1 MKHRLTAALAAVLLL
16 GAGIALAVGN
26 ISDTAMISKSYYED
40 TYLPALRENLTK
52 RAQTASAPIYEKAE
66 AALKGQSQAAGGTP
80 YTSAQMGEGDELKLA
95 AGGSLLV
102 YNGAGRLTSGA
113 LADVTDGVSVSAG
126 SALTAAHRYIVTDT
140 SGATVRQTA
149 SGALGYQG
157 TGQVTKAA
165 DQTLP
170 FADVTAGDWFHDA
183 VAYVYQHGYFSGTGA
198 GTFSPNAPMDRAMV
212 ATVLYRLSGDTAKGD
227 GTDFSDVPAGQWY
240 SDGIAWASA
249 QGVVNGMGN
258 DLYAPNLAVTR
269 EQLVTMLY
277 RYETAYRETTAA
289 AAGSSL
295 AKFPDQAS
303 VSDWA
308 REAMTWAVK
317 EGLVQGRDNGS
328 LDPAGTATRA
338 EVATILQRFS
348 QRL

>member
-1 MKHRLTAALAAVLLL
+1 MKNRLMAALAAVLLL
-16 GAGIALAVGN
+16 GTGIALAVGN
-26 ISDTAMISKSYYED
+26 MSDTAMISKSYYED

-66 AALKGQSQAAGGTP
+66 AALSGQGQAANGTP
-80 YTSAQMGEGDELKLA
+80 YTTAQMGEGDELKLA

-102 YNGAGRLTSGA
+102 YDGAGRLTSGA
-113 LADVTDGVSVSAG
+113 LADVTEGVSVSAG
-126 SALTAAHRYIVTDT
+126 TALTAAHRYIVTDT

-149 SGALGYQG
+149 SGTLGYQG
-157 TGQVTKAA
+157 TGQVTRASE
-165 DQTLP
+165 QGLP
-170 FADVTAGDWFHDA
+170 FTDVTAGDWFHDA

-198 GTFSPNAPMDRAMV
+198 STFSPNAPMDRAMV
-212 ATVLYRLSGDTAKGD
+212 ATVLYRISGETAKGD

-249 QGVVNGMGN
+249 KGVVNGMG
-258 DLYAPNLAVTR
+258 DGLYIPTLAVTR

-277 RYETAYRETTAA
+277 RYETEYRKTAA
-289 AAGSSL
+289 TGSADDLAG
-295 AKFPDQAS
+295 FPDQDS

-308 REAMTWAVK
+308 REAVGWAV
-317 EGLVQGRDNGS
+317 EAGLVQGRDNGA

-338 EVATILQRFS
+338 EVATILQRFA